1 VRVTAADIQRAGGL
15 AKWQQQ
21 QAQQSP
27 PRPSVSATQRKPI
40 LAQARTPHPGRTYRT
55 EGMNQTEARYA
66 DHLAA
71 LERKGRVVGWD
82 YEGFKLRLADKTFY
96 TPDFLV
102 ILADG
107 RIELHEVKGHWE
119 DDARVKIKVAAAQK
133 PWFTFVAVKWVK
145 GGWEYERF

>member
-1 VRVTAADIQRAGGL
+1 MRVTAADIQRAGGL

-21 QAQQSP
+21 QAAKGRRDQP
-27 PRPSVSATQRKPI
+27 AHPHKPT

-66 DHLAA
+66 EHLAT
-71 LERKGRVVGWD
+71 LEREGKVVGWD

-133 PWFTFVAVKWVK
+133 PWFTFVAVKWAK

>member
-1 VRVTAADIQRAGGL
+1 MSVTAAEIQRAGGL

-21 QAQQSP
+21 QAAKGQRDHSSHP
-27 PRPSVSATQRKPI
+27 RKPI
-40 LAQARTPHPGRTYRT
+40 PAQARTPHPGRTYRT

-66 DHLAA
+66 DHLAM
-71 LERKGRVVGWD
+71 LEREGKVVGWD

>member
-1 VRVTAADIQRAGGL
+1 MRVTAADIQRAGGL

-55 EGMNQTEARYA
+55 EGMNQ
-66 DHLAA
+66 
-71 LERKGRVVGWD
+71 
-82 YEGFKLRLADKTFY
+82 FY